1 MPFTANAW
9 RLLALGKS
17 RLKSASRCE
26 IPAARYVVDDDN
38 SDSLGVA
45 CEGELK
51 ASAMIQH
58 AKMLVQNAYLRC
70 VCMTKC
76 APDRQ
81 KKAKKRQK
89 KSLVHMAQGL
99 YRGGRTRTLGPRLW
113 RPLLYQLSYAP
124 IDSPPIGRNRQ
135 KIKQKRHIDRFSS
148 CAKVRIFATTSICL
162 YKSHQKSPQWRMG
175 SWTICAQGMC
185 AKVATLAA

>member
-81 KKAKKRQK
+81 KKGKKK
-89 KSLVHMAQGL
+89 ASCTWHKACTGVEGL
-99 YRGGRTRTLGPRLW
+99 EPSAHGFGVRCSTK
-113 RPLLYQLSYAP
+113 LSYAP
-124 IDSPPIGRNRQ
+124 KPCTARAVQNLSRQ
-135 KIKQKRHIDRFSS
+135 ITCREFRKRRQRRPYDHLRGWRSANLRPWRS
-148 CAKVRIFATTSICL
+148 VR
-162 YKSHQKSPQWRMG
+162 
-175 SWTICAQGMC
+175 
-185 AKVATLAA
+185 

>member
-1 MPFTANAW
+1 MRRRAK
-9 RLLALGKS
+9 GK
-17 RLKSASRCE
+17 C
-26 IPAARYVVDDDN
+26 DDPTR
-38 SDSLGVA
+38 
-45 CEGELK
+45 
-51 ASAMIQH
+51 
-58 AKMLVQNAYLRC
+58 QNAR
-70 VCMTKC
+70 TKC
-76 APDRQ
+76 VFAMRMHDEMRPRSP
-81 KKAKKRQK
+81 KKRQK

>member
-38 SDSLGVA
+38 SDSLG
-45 CEGELK
+45 GG
-51 ASAMIQH
+51 MRRR
-58 AKMLVQNAYLRC
+58 AKGKCDDPTRQNAR
-70 VCMTKC
+70 TKC
-76 APDRQ
+76 VFAMRMHDEMRPRSP
-81 KKAKKRQK
+81 KKRQK

-124 IDSPPIGRNRQ
+124 IDSPSIGRNRQ

>member
-1 MPFTANAW
+1 MRRRAK
-9 RLLALGKS
+9 GK
-17 RLKSASRCE
+17 C
-26 IPAARYVVDDDN
+26 DDPTR
-38 SDSLGVA
+38 
-45 CEGELK
+45 
-51 ASAMIQH
+51 
-58 AKMLVQNAYLRC
+58 QNAR
-70 VCMTKC
+70 TKC
-76 APDRQ
+76 VFAMRMHDEMRPRSP
-81 KKAKKRQK
+81 KKRQK
-89 KSLVHMAQGL
+89 KASCTWHKACTGVEGL
-99 YRGGRTRTLGPRLW
+99 EPSAHGFGVRCSTK
-113 RPLLYQLSYAP
+113 LSYAP